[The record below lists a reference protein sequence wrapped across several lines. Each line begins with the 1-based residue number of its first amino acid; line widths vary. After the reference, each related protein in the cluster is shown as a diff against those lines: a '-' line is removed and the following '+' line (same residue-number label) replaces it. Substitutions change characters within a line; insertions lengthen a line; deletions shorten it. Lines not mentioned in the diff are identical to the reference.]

1 MNCVF
6 CQKELKSPCEQLY
19 GVCKEDA
26 EKAMNILSVAMSF
39 AMRRAA

>member
-26 EKAMNILSVAMSF
+26 EKAKNILSVAMSF
-39 AMRRAA
+39 AGGKVA